1 MRLLLQANK
10 EHENIQHFSAKN
22 NIFFRKLFGVMLIIT
37 QWQTVQFGS
46 WRELSSSGIVL
57 GRILSKG
64 PSHHRAVSWSSP
76 RPIRRSGCASWPMRR
91 HEVTSPTEAGNRI
104 QMSPNTL
111 HSVWPSINIFY
122 ELLTEIK
129 PVVLERGCCI
139 HCHNESYEC
148 LLEILFPGRK

>member
-1 MRLLLQANK
+1 
-10 EHENIQHFSAKN
+10 
-22 NIFFRKLFGVMLIIT
+22 MLIIT

-64 PSHHRAVSWSSP
+64 PSHQRAVSWSSP

-111 HSVWPSINIFY
+111 QSMWPSINIFY

-129 PVVLERGCCI
+129 PLAGKYLNIRER
-139 HCHNESYEC
+139 
-148 LLEILFPGRK
+148 LLHPLSKRIVRMSLGNFVSWEKINKLGFSRGVEVG